1 MCDYIFHFIG
11 HQDDFFLVSIR
22 EKGRGVCVDDRVDDG
37 RSMRN
42 IINVLC
48 RKNKKKVVFF
58 S

>member
-1 MCDYIFHFIG
+1 M
-11 HQDDFFLVSIR
+11 
-22 EKGRGVCVDDRVDDG
+22 CVDDQVDDG